1 MQNPFGPNR
10 IEYESRPIL
19 WFSQKSALISAAA
32 KPVFV
37 AGTRGSGKTSIL
49 RSLSTVHIL
58 EDKSLADQVGK
69 LGWYGVFFQ
78 LNETFSPLIDNAVL
92 NLIPEHIRFDT
103 AAVIPRQF
111 VIFSHYLELKIVE
124 RLLDS
129 IGQLRRDGHLK
140 YRASEDRDVALAL
153 HREVLHF
160 IPQPARLDFF
170 SIDEL
175 RGGVT
180 RYVDECF
187 NAFFFAADAGA
198 AGFRATDPGAIIN
211 KVATAI
217 TPLLNGPSFAGDRA
231 PFFKILIDDCE
242 ALTPLQQQFLN
253 TLVRKTRGNV
263 KWVLAYIGGLYDT
276 IRTIIPGQSL
286 SNADRDV
293 ENLDSV
299 DPREFATL
307 CENVSSLRLYYA
319 LPDHLRSDLKR
330 NDALSAFSLKS
341 RLGRLSVNDIIE
353 RVIIS
358 GHSEGREELVA
369 LADAAR
375 EFLSVN
381 LRTVDQQQFLLDRK
395 ARPYAEGLA
404 LALMNPEIKR
414 RPMSK
419 ADASN
424 LKRSIARKQ
433 GWAFLKACQ
442 MLGLH
447 DYPYVGHQIITSLSD
462 VCIRDF
468 LDIMGEIFRRSVP
481 NSSDPRKLVE
491 FINSDLQI
499 HLEQQRQA
507 VNAASQRK
515 LDGLQALSH
524 PYEEESVRMVRALGY
539 LTARLQ
545 TEFAE
550 ENALGTT
557 ERGIFRVDLNEMRS
571 LVNRLE
577 QPSGK
582 LDEVLRR
589 AERDGFI
596 REVSAAGNLEV
607 DRADPAS
614 KEMMI
619 RLHRRFAPYFG
630 FSYRGPYEINTIPAA
645 RMVDLLFTRHR
656 LPEDW
661 ADSVFKEL
669 VARPAL
675 KTEFQHSLFE
685 NDLE

>member
-19 WFSQKSALISAAA
+19 WFSQKSASISTAA

-49 RSLSTVHIL
+49 RSLSTAHIL
-58 EDKSLADQVGK
+58 EDDNLAEQVGK

-92 NLIPEHIRFDT
+92 SLIPENIQLDPT
-103 AAVIPRQF
+103 AVANRQF
-111 VIFSHYLELKIVE
+111 IIFSHYLELKIVE
-124 RLLDS
+124 RLLES
-129 IGQLRRDGHLK
+129 VVQLRRDGHLK
-140 YRASEDRDVALAL
+140 YPASGDRDVALAL
-153 HREVLHF
+153 HRQVLHF
-160 IPQPARLDFF
+160 IPQPARPDFF

-175 RGGVT
+175 RAGVT
-180 RYVDECF
+180 RYIDDCF
-187 NAFFFAADAGA
+187 NAFFFAADTAKTN
-198 AGFRATDPGAIIN
+198 FRATDPGAIIN

-217 TPLLNGPSFAGDRA
+217 TPLLEGPAFASGTV

-299 DPREFATL
+299 TNKEFATL

-319 LPDHLRSDLKR
+319 LPDELRSNLKR
-330 NDALSAFSLKS
+330 KSPLNAFSLKS
-341 RLGRLSVNDIIE
+341 RLGRLSVNEIIE
-353 RVIIS
+353 RVIET
-358 GHSEGREELVA
+358 GHSEGRDRLVT
-369 LADAAR
+369 LAEAAR
-375 EFLSVN
+375 EFFSIN
-381 LRTVDQQQFLLDRK
+381 LRSADQQQFHLHRK

-404 LALMNPEIKR
+404 LALMKPEIKR
-414 RPMSK
+414 KPMSS
-419 ADASN
+419 ADAAN
-424 LKRSIARKQ
+424 LMRSIARKQ
-433 GWAFLKACQ
+433 GWAFLQACRI
-442 MLGLH
+442 LGLH
-447 DYPYVGHQIITSLSD
+447 EYPYVGHQIITSLSD

-481 NSSDPRKLVE
+481 NASDLRKLVD
-491 FINSDLQI
+491 FINSDSQI
-499 HLEQQRQA
+499 AIEQQKQA
-507 VNAASQRK
+507 VNAASKRK
-515 LDGLQALSH
+515 MDGLQALSH

-545 TEFAE
+545 TDFAE
-550 ENALGTT
+550 DSPLGTT
-557 ERGIFRVDLNEMRS
+557 ERGIFKVDLSEMRS
-571 LVNRLE
+571 LVNKLE
-577 QPSGK
+577 LPTGK

-589 AERDGFI
+589 AEKDGFI

-607 DRADPAS
+607 DRADARS
-614 KEMMI
+614 KEMLI

-630 FSYRGPYEINTIPAA
+630 YSYRGPYETNTIPAA
-645 RMVDLLFTRHR
+645 RIVDLLFTRYR
-656 LPEDW
+656 IPEDW
-661 ADSVFKEL
+661 ADAVFKEL
-669 VARPAL
+669 VARPASH
-675 KTEFQHSLFE
+675 TEFQGSLFE
-685 NDLE
+685 SDLE